1 MRDAESATEQP
12 APSFAGL
19 LRKLRVEAKLT
30 QEELARVASVS
41 PRSVSDLER
50 GVTRTAH
57 KDTALLLADAL
68 GLPGPVR
75 EVFVAAARGQ
85 VPAADVLAAM
95 SASRNNLP
103 TPVDSFVGRQMEM
116 AEITRAVRTGRL
128 VTLTGPGGSGKTRLA
143 LEAAAALVPEFADG
157 VWLVE
162 LATISDSGRLP
173 GTVAQVLGVSDRSG
187 EALGDTLAGWLRDRH
202 LLLILDN
209 CEHVVDAVGGF
220 CERLLPACGRLRILA
235 TSREFLDVH
244 GEHAI
249 QTPPLAV
256 PDDPALAPLSD
267 AVRLFLARAA
277 ARAPG
282 FRPDEADLGM
292 VMQVCRRL
300 DGLPLAIELAAARL
314 RALSLSQL
322 ATRLDD
328 QFWLLTGA
336 SRTKVSRQRTL
347 EAVVAWSYDLLRE
360 VEQRTFARLAVFP
373 DHFTLEMAEAVAFQP
388 GDGEFDVVD
397 TVARLVDKSLV
408 TAVNTPDGLRYRML
422 EMLRQYGH
430 DRLAEHGDLDRFQER
445 LFAWAMSGVEHLELV
460 MRTPAMDEALH
471 TAAINAVTY
480 RAAMQWADS
489 HGQQGAALRIAAMV
503 PLSHHG
509 WERRTE
515 ILERLNRA
523 DKAAQL
529 DDMVAGHSWTA
540 IANLCF
546 EQNDWQASLQAG
558 TRAVEHFK
566 AARLPRLTSWAQF
579 FCLIAAWG
587 DGRPAE
593 VDRLVS
599 EAIASFRRERDDVG
613 LGWSLLVASLRS
625 VDLEAAEQMAAE
637 ADELLRR
644 AGVPM
649 GVAHNLEGR
658 GIIAFERGELSEAA
672 RLLTE
677 AIQAFASYGN
687 IGCTAHA
694 LEAAAVVIATAA
706 QEGDS
711 SAVELLAAA
720 EQFRQQSGQAHRP
733 WEMQARL
740 EPLKKRISTRS
751 ATAGIAAHPL
761 GRRYTLSVASMLAA
775 QALQSV
781 EAPTPADP

>member
-1 MRDAESATEQP
+1 VAEQA
-12 APSFAGL
+12 ALSFAGL
-19 LRKLRVEAKLT
+19 LRRLRAEARLT
-30 QEELARVASVS
+30 QEELAEAARLS

-50 GVTRTAH
+50 GVNRTAR

-68 GLPGPVR
+68 GLASPVR

-85 VPAADVLAAM
+85 VPAAEVLAAM
-95 SASRNNLP
+95 AASRNNLP
-103 TPVDSFVGRQMEM
+103 TPVDSFVGRQMEL
-116 AEITRAVRTGRL
+116 AEITRAVRAGRL

-143 LEAAAALVPEFADG
+143 LEAAASLVPGFADG

-162 LATISDSGRLP
+162 LATISDGGRLP
-173 GTVAQVLGVSDRSG
+173 GAVAQVLGVSDRPG
-187 EALGDTLAGWLRDRH
+187 EALGDTLARWLRDRR

-220 CERLLPACGRLRILA
+220 CHWALPACSGLRVLA
-235 TSREFLDVH
+235 TSRELLVVR

-249 QTPPLAV
+249 ETPPLAV
-256 PDDPALAPLSD
+256 PDDPALAPVSD

-277 ARAPG
+277 AGAPW

-322 ATRLDD
+322 AARLDD

-336 SRTKVSRQRTL
+336 SRAEVSRQRTL
-347 EAVVAWSYDLLRE
+347 EAVVAWSYDLLSE
-360 VEQRTFARLAVFP
+360 VEQRVFARLAVFP
-373 DHFTLEMAEAVAFQP
+373 DHFTLEMAEAVVSEP
-388 GDGEFDVVD
+388 GAGEFDVVD
-397 TVARLVDKSLV
+397 IVSRLVDKSLV
-408 TAVNTPDGLRYRML
+408 TTVNAPDELRYRLL

-430 DRLAEHGDLDRFQER
+430 DRLAERGDLDRFRER
-445 LFAWAMSGVEHLELV
+445 LFAWVMSGVEHLELV
-460 MRTPAMDEALH
+460 IRTPAMDEALRK
-471 TAAINAVTY
+471 AAIDAVTY

-489 HGQQGAALRIAAMV
+489 HGREGAALRIAAMV

-515 ILERLNRA
+515 ILERLSSA
-523 DKAAQL
+523 DSAGQL
-529 DDMVAGHSWTA
+529 DDVVAGHSWTA

-546 EQNDWQASLQAG
+546 EQSDWQASFQAS
-558 TRAVEHFK
+558 TRAVEHFT
-566 AARLPRLTSWAQF
+566 AARLPRLTAWAQF
-579 FCLIAAWG
+579 FCLISAWG
-587 DGRPAE
+587 AGQPAE
-593 VDRLVS
+593 VDRLIGEV
-599 EAIASFRRERDDVG
+599 IANFRRERDDVG

-625 VDLEAAEQMAAE
+625 ADLEAAEQMAAE
-637 ADELLRR
+637 ADGLLRR

-658 GIIAFERGELSEAA
+658 GIIAFERGELNEAA
-672 RLLTE
+672 SLLTE

-706 QEGDS
+706 HDGDS
-711 SAVELLAAA
+711 LAAELLAAA
-720 EQFRQQSGQAHRP
+720 EQFRQQSGQDHRP
-733 WEMQARL
+733 WERRARV
-740 EPLKKRISTRS
+740 EPLKNRIVTPS
-751 ATAGIAAHPL
+751 ATADTAAHAL

-781 EAPTPADP
+781 EAPTPAEP